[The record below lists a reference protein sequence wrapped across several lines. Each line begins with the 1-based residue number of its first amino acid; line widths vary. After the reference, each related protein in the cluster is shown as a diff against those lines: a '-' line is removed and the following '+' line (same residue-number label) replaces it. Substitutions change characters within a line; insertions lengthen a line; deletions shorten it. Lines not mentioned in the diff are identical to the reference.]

1 MDPFDQPVSPWNI
14 SSCLVQSWSEF
25 PHPVAM
31 PPYRVD
37 CTSSVILL
45 DTKRCVVDD
54 ASHKLRHNFTTA
66 AASLPTQLRKQLTR
80 VGGTDWLHSISRAS
94 LTHDATV
101 RHSMLLTLQFFL
113 YMWCVTQPGKIK
125 RLVGIQESS
134 RQTKQLA
141 MPEWADQIGC
151 IWLSISHLITCMCH
165 SGWHPRC
172 TITTADSYNAEGQLI
187 PVGAT
192 PLYALE
198 RHKRHCVQCCVTS
211 QVLSCGVTEYHSSCL
226 SITTGP
232 PATIGGEATPI
243 KTPSLLFV
251 LPPDDPSWVRS
262 PDKLSLRFCTL
273 VIS

>member
-80 VGGTDWLHSISRAS
+80 VGGTDWLHFVSRAS

-165 SGWHPRC
+165 SPKVHHHNSWLTQCRR
-172 TITTADSYNAEGQLI
+172 TADPSGGNAAVCTWASQ
-187 PVGAT
+187 A
-192 PLYALE
+192 ALCAML
-198 RHKRHCVQCCVTS
+198 RHFPKCSAAAS
-211 QVLSCGVTEYHSSCL
+211 QNIVACACL
-226 SITTGP
+226 SLLVHQLLMVWRRSNTNQNTKSP
-232 PATIGGEATPI
+232 PHSPHTRRCLQSQE
-243 KTPSLLFV
+243 
-251 LPPDDPSWVRS
+251 SW
-262 PDKLSLRFCTL
+262 
-273 VIS
+273 